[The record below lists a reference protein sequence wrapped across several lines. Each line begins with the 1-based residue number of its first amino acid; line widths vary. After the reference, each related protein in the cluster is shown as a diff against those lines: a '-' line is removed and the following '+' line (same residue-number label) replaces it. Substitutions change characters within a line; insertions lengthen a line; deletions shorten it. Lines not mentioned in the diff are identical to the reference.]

1 MTEEGKGKRPGVIE
15 RIEARADPGAPAVS
29 EQLYHTDTVK
39 WADQQARALRAAA
52 HARTNL
58 AIDWENVAEEIE
70 ALARSE
76 RRELRNRIRT
86 VLIHLIRLQAS
97 PAVAPRNGW
106 RATVREQRDEIDDI
120 LRDNPSLR
128 PTVAEVVAEELETA
142 KNSVRASL
150 DDYGETSRID
160 MDSVTFTEEQF
171 FGPWLP

>member
-1 MTEEGKGKRPGVIE
+1 MAE
-15 RIEARADPGAPAVS
+15 R
-29 EQLYHTDTVK
+29 LYHTDTAK

-52 HARTNL
+52 QARTNL

-86 VLIHLIRLQAS
+86 ILIHLIRLQAS
-97 PAVAPRNGW
+97 PAQAPRNSW
-106 RATVREQRDEIDDI
+106 RATVREQRQEIADV

-128 PTVAEVVAEELETA
+128 PTVAEVIAAELEPA

-150 DDYGETSRID
+150 DDYGETPRVD
-160 MDSVTFTEEQF
+160 MAGLVYTEDQVL
-171 FGPWLP
+171 GAWLPT